1 MNNTGSDLGILLLDS
16 THVHDLLGYPTWRPR
31 QRVHYVKKNKQT
43 NREFVMNY
51 ALLKFLVVNRVNK
64 FTIYLLVGIMDNWTN
79 NYGSTQRI
87 ISVLGCPC
95 N

>member
-31 QRVHYVKKNKQT
+31 QRVHYVKKKKT

-79 NYGSTQRI
+79 NYRGTQRI